1 MVEPVSVDP
10 LVVDPLSVDSVS
22 IEPVVVSVDSG
33 SAVVSED
40 VAVAV
45 VEPVDADVG
54 AGAAALESVDF
65 ESLLQPATTTIASVA
80 NMATQRRLIIRR
92 LYGRRWSWR
101 DLGRGG
107 APIP

>member
-1 MVEPVSVDP
+1 MVEPVSVDS
-10 LVVDPLSVDSVS
+10 LVVDPLSV
-22 IEPVVVSVDSG
+22 EPAVVSVDSG
-33 SAVVSED
+33 SAVVSEEA
-40 VAVAV
+40 VVAV

-54 AGAAALESVDF
+54 VGAAALESVDF
-65 ESLLQPATTTIASVA
+65 ESLLQPPATTIASVA
-80 NMATQRRLIIRR
+80 NVATHRRLIIRR